1 MKELDDIS
9 QEITQL
15 QRYANMSPPPLIP
28 ACFPRLTLQAAEDC
42 GLPLNLAVTSLLSR
56 SKGTQTLPSS

>member
-15 QRYANMSPPPLIP
+15 QRYAKMSPSPPIP

-42 GLPLNLAVTSLLSR
+42 GLPLNLAIMSLLSR
-56 SKGTQTLPSS
+56 SKGTQILPNS